1 MEDLMA
7 TAKINTEKFRKLL
20 LAERERIEQQMR
32 RIDSTDEADSQSDA
46 VGELS
51 HYDDHMADAATET
64 FEREKDIAIE
74 DSLRLLME
82 QVNAALEKIDHGTY
96 GECDRCH
103 KPIASGRLEALPYA
117 TLCIECAER
126 LEGR

>member
-1 MEDLMA
+1 MA
-7 TAKINTEKFRKLL
+7 TGKINTEKYKKRLL
-20 LAERERIEQQMR
+20 VERERIESQMR
-32 RIDSTDEADSQSDA
+32 RVEGQDESASQDDA
-46 VGELS
+46 TSELS

-64 FEREKDIAIE
+64 FEREKDLAIDE
-74 DSLRLLME
+74 GLKLLLE
-82 QVNAALEKIDHGTY
+82 QVNAALDKVEHGTY

-103 KPIASGRLEALPYA
+103 KPIAPARLEALPYA